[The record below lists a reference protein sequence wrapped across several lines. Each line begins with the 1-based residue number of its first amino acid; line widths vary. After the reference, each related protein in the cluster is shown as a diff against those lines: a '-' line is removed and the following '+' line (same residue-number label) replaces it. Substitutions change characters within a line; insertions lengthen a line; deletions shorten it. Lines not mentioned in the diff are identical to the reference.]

1 MCKRGDRIQ
10 MCGAIQQMIDD
21 AIKEAVEKAARET
34 AERVEK
40 ETAERVARE
49 TAERIEKDNKELMI
63 RNALKL
69 ISVVNPKQSEDNSA
83 ELIADVYHIDIKTV
97 REVLTRDLTNPLK

>member
-1 MCKRGDRIQ
+1 

-21 AIKEAVEKAARET
+21 AIKEAVEKVTRET
-34 AERVEK
+34 AERVAK
-40 ETAERVARE
+40 E

-97 REVLTRDLTNPLK
+97 REVLTRDLAKPLK

>member
-21 AIKEAVEKAARET
+21 AIKEAVEKVT
-34 AERVEK
+34 
-40 ETAERVARE
+40 RE

>member
-1 MCKRGDRIQ
+1 

-21 AIKEAVEKAARET
+21 AIKEAVEKVTRET

-40 ETAERVARE
+40 E

-63 RNALKL
+63 RNAFNL
-69 ISVVNPKQSEDNSA
+69 ISVVNPKQSEDDFA

-97 REVLTRDLTNPLK
+97 REVLTHDLAKPLK

>member
-1 MCKRGDRIQ
+1 

-21 AIKEAVEKAARET
+21 AIKEAVEKVTRET

-40 ETAERVARE
+40 ETAERIARETAERVTRE

-69 ISVVNPKQSEDNSA
+69 ISVVNPKQSEDDFA

-97 REVLTRDLTNPLK
+97 REVLTRDLAKPLK